1 MQTLSTRV
9 INSLGWVFTN
19 ILARNVLQMLRVWIL
34 WKILDARDFG
44 LNNMAWLAI
53 NFFTIIQDL
62 GFSAAYIQRKT
73 DLEKAINVVWYTNVG
88 IRVIVYGI
96 LFVVAP
102 FIAADMKEP
111 VVSPL
116 IRVGSLCI
124 LISSFGNA
132 SEVVLRKNFQFRSL
146 LIIETLELVVQ
157 IGVQVAFAL
166 QGIGVWSLV
175 YGSIAAAAAKSF
187 LLWWFAPVRVGRFDW
202 PIAKDMFHYA
212 KHMTLS
218 TLLIWLIMHMDN
230 YFVGKWL
237 GAAALGFYTLAFT
250 IAHLIAT
257 NVGRL
262 LGSVLFPAFSEI
274 GHDPSRARNAWLR
287 AARYSMVVL
296 VPMGI
301 GMIVFSPEIVLGF
314 FPRKCDVIIFP
325 ISILAVFA
333 LCRGLGATLGD
344 LAKGIGK
351 PRILTRIAFWHAL
364 LMVPL
369 LALTASAARPA
380 VEAALGVAERSRAEA
395 AILELVFGRA
405 PMAMGLVGVSVV
417 VSATAFFAM
426 ALSFRLLSNEVHFTA
441 SEVRRALA
449 PSLVAGAAMA
459 AAGWLTK
466 GALGLIVDAPPLVRL
481 VLAGGVS
488 GIVYGLVLWFRFPEV
503 PSHLKD
509 LLARRRGE
517 AKAPAKP
524 PPEPITSSSSTS

>member
-19 ILARNVLQMLRVWIL
+19 ILARNLLQMLRVWIL
-34 WKILDARDFG
+34 WKLLNARDFG

-53 NFFTIIQDL
+53 NFFTLLQDM

-73 DLEKAINVVWYTNVG
+73 DLEKALNVVWYTNVG
-88 IRVIVYGI
+88 IRI
-96 LFVVAP
+96 LVFALLFLIAP
-102 FIAADMKEP
+102 LIAADFKEP
-111 VVSPL
+111 EVSAIL
-116 IRVGSLCI
+116 RAASVCI

-146 LIIETLELVVQ
+146 LIIETLELIVQ

-166 QGIGVWSLV
+166 QGVGVWSLV

-187 LLWWFAPVRVGRFDW
+187 LLWWFAPVKVGRFDW
-202 PIAKDMFHYA
+202 PVAKDMFHYA

-262 LGSVLFPAFSEI
+262 LGSVLFPAFSDV
-274 GHDPSRARNAWLR
+274 GHDMDRARNAWLR
-287 AARYSMVVL
+287 AARYSMVVI
-296 VPMGI
+296 VPMGV
-301 GMIVFSPEIVLGF
+301 GLIVFSPEIVFGF
-314 FPRKCDVIIFP
+314 FQRKHDVVILP

-333 LCRGLGATLGD
+333 VCRGLGTTLGD

-351 PRILTRIAFWHAL
+351 PWILSRIAFWHAL
-364 LMVPL
+364 LMGPL
-369 LALTASAARPA
+369 LAVVAIAARPA
-380 VEAALGVAERSRAEA
+380 VGLALGFAERSPVES
-395 AILELVFGRA
+395 AILELIFGRS
-405 PMAMGLVGVSVV
+405 PMAIGLIWVSVV
-417 VSATAFFAM
+417 VSVTAFFAM

-449 PSLVAGAAMA
+449 PSLVAGAVMA
-459 AAGWLTK
+459 AVGWLTK
-466 GALGLIVDAPPLVRL
+466 WALGLVVDAPPLARL
-481 VLAGGVS
+481 VLAGGISV
-488 GIVYGLVLWFRFPEV
+488 IVYGLVLWFLFPEV
-503 PSHLKD
+503 PAHLKG

-517 AKAPAKP
+517 MKKAAEP
-524 PPEPITSSSSTS
+524 PQPVISSSSTS